1 MIDSVEA
8 PVWQQVRGWR
18 PRFGTTRTLIRVA
31 AIVIAV
37 AIIAPIVS
45 VGLSVFF
52 PSGEIGA
59 HLAATVLPRYIVN
72 TLWLFLGVG
81 VTSALLGVG
90 GAWLTAICR
99 FPGRGFFNWALI
111 LPLALP
117 SYILAYVYYDFLAA
131 SGPLQRTIRDL
142 TGLSA
147 GDYWFPRIS
156 SLEGAVF
163 ILTLAL
169 YPYVYLIVRAYL
181 SDQSP
186 RIVEAARS
194 LGCNLFEASWRVML
208 PLARPAIVVGVTL
221 VLMETL
227 ADFGAV
233 SLLGVQTFT
242 TGIYRAYFSMSAPIA
257 AAQLATVLLGFVFI
271 LVIIERA
278 SRRRA
283 RFDATD
289 RPGFH
294 GQKIRLYGGQIA
306 LANILCAIPVVLGF
320 VLPVI
325 LLIDLAIGAHSQG
338 LGARSLTA
346 LTNSVFVGFIAAAC
360 AAALA
365 LLMVFHTRLSPGR
378 RAVGVNRV
386 AQMGYAI
393 PGTVIAIGTLIPLA
407 AMDRALS
414 AWFDQVL
421 GVDVGLV
428 LIGTVGALVYAYLV
442 RFMAVSI
449 GSVESGFARIANS
462 LDDAASTL
470 GVGPVGRLW
479 RIHIPM
485 VWRSLGVAFVLV
497 FVDVIKELP
506 ATLVLRP
513 FNFETLAVEV
523 FNLARDERIA
533 EAALPAL
540 ILIAVGLI
548 PVAIMSHGITRL
560 GGSKRSGGVLR

>member
-1 MIDSVEA
+1 MIRRVDTSIWPPGA
-8 PVWQQVRGWR
+8 RWR
-18 PRFGTTRTLIRVA
+18 PRSGTTRIVLRVA
-31 AIVIAV
+31 ALIVATAIA
-37 AIIAPIVS
+37 APIFS
-45 VGLSVFF
+45 VTLSIFF
-52 PSGEIGA
+52 PGGEIGR
-59 HLAATVLPRYIVN
+59 HLAQTVLPRYIIN
-72 TLWLFLGVG
+72 TLWLSLGVG
-81 VTSALLGVG
+81 TATASIGVG
-90 GAWLTAICR
+90 AAWLTAICR

-117 SYILAYVYYDFLAA
+117 SYILAYVYYDFLAS
-131 SGPLQRTIRDL
+131 SGPLQRAIRDF

-147 GDYWFPRIS
+147 GDYWFPRLS
-156 SLEGAVF
+156 SIGGAVF

-181 SDQSP
+181 SEQSP

-194 LGCNLFEASWRVML
+194 LGCSLLEASWRVML
-208 PLARPAIVVGVTL
+208 PLARPAIAVGVTL
-221 VLMETL
+221 VLMETM

-242 TGIYRAYFSMSAPIA
+242 TGIFRAYFSMAAPIA
-257 AAQLATVLLGFVFI
+257 AAQLATILLGFVFI
-271 LVIIERA
+271 LVIVERI

-283 RFDATD
+283 SFETTA
-289 RPGFH
+289 RPGTKS
-294 GQKIRLYGGQIA
+294 QKIRLRRGQIV
-306 LANILCAIPVVLGF
+306 LANGLCAIPVFLGF
-320 VLPVI
+320 VLPVA
-325 LLIDLAIGAHSQG
+325 LLIDMALGVGFAG
-338 LGARSLTA
+338 LRERSLSA
-346 LTNSVFVGFIAAAC
+346 LINSLSIGFVAAAC
-360 AAALA
+360 AASLA
-365 LLMVFHTRLSPGR
+365 LLMVFHARLKDSR
-378 RAVGVNRV
+378 MAVGINRV

-407 AMDRALS
+407 AIDRTLS
-414 AWFDQVL
+414 LWAEQVL
-421 GVDVGLV
+421 GIDIGLV
-428 LIGTVGALVYAYLV
+428 LIGTIGALVYAYLV

-449 GSVESGFARIANS
+449 GSVESGFARVSGS

-470 GVGPVGRLW
+470 GTGPLGRLW

-485 VWRSLGVAFVLV
+485 VWRSMAVAFVLV

-540 ILIAVGLI
+540 ILVAVGLL
-548 PVAIMSHGITRL
+548 PVALISHGIMRL
-560 GGSKRSGGVLR
+560 GRHRH